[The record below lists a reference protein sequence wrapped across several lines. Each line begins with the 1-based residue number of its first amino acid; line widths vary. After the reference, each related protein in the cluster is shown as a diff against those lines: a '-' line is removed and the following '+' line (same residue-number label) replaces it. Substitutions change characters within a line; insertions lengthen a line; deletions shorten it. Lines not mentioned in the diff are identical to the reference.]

1 MTKFLVYL
9 ASESKPCTYA
19 WDRLSKEKYADCR
32 KEVQR
37 FVLVS
42 EALLRLKFEA
52 KMFIHVEFSDKMT
65 G

>member
-1 MTKFLVYL
+1 MGQTIKGEV
-9 ASESKPCTYA
+9 
-19 WDRLSKEKYADCR
+19 CR